1 MSLKKISIGTVCVF
15 SIFLLPLSLS
25 AATAKKKTSVQKENT
40 VASTK
45 VTKSKKTKK
54 TPKKEK
60 ETKSVSKEKKAKVV
74 SKDAKAKKQTS
85 EPTAKPNKKTPSAFV
100 QKSSPILEIVPQASI
115 PVGYLAQVYK
125 GGGGFRLG
133 FHFKFPLKK
142 QPKVPLEIR
151 GGFQWGMGFYPS
163 YRGLVIA
170 SPMYPELTILFPL
183 GVASPYLRI
192 GGGLMVSAYLPSE
205 EIASTYSSYD
215 LKKASAD
222 GLFVF
227 TFGSYFNPPKA
238 KSISILLE
246 MQFLTAV
253 ENRVGMFI
261 NIGFGVA
268 YHFDGDAWT

>member
-1 MSLKKISIGTVCVF
+1 MPIKKVIVMGVWFVFLLNSSVFAAPQKKLKPKATKKIEKNVSNI
-15 SIFLLPLSLS
+15 
-25 AATAKKKTSVQKENT
+25 KK
-40 VASTK
+40 ST
-45 VTKSKKTKK
+45 
-54 TPKKEK
+54 KKEK
-60 ETKSVSKEKKAKVV
+60 VSNSPVSKKENEPPTTSNKKAP
-74 SKDAKAKKQTS
+74 SK
-85 EPTAKPNKKTPSAFV
+85 FV
-100 QKSSPILEIVPQASI
+100 QKTSPILEIVPQGSI

-142 QPKVPLEIR
+142 QLKVPIEIR

-163 YRGLVIA
+163 YRGLVIG

-192 GGGLMVSAYLPSE
+192 GGGMMISAYLPSE
-205 EIASTYSSYD
+205 EIKSAYSSASIAE
-215 LKKASAD
+215 LKKASVD

-227 TFGSYFNPPKA
+227 TFGSYFNPPTA

-246 MQFLTAV
+246 MQFLTSV

-261 NIGFGVA
+261 NIGFGIA
-268 YHFDGDAWT
+268 YHFDGNAWN